1 MRKSLLAPQR
11 WDAGKE
17 HSSIDVSS
25 ESEAKVLWVICGS
38 VRYYCC
44 GTTSFSLK
52 NRLKSDNWS
61 PIDNYQILHVSPFSS
76 VFSQHEETG
85 KVITSLVF
93 FISSSSSFL
102 FLHSSHEDSS
112 AFWLCYTSRTSLY
125 SPAPMHRLLL
135 FTCWGG
141 CNTRFV
147 RIQRVPLYSGM
158 RFWFRATLH
167 MVNNFCSI
175 WKVILMECR

>member
-1 MRKSLLAPQR
+1 MRKSLLAPQW

-17 HSSIDVSS
+17 HSSIDISS
-25 ESEAKVLWVICGS
+25 ESEAKVLCVICRS

-85 KVITSLVF
+85 KVITSLV
-93 FISSSSSFL
+93 L
-102 FLHSSHEDSS
+102 FHFWAILLH
-112 AFWLCYTSRTSLY
+112 FWAVLFHFWVRFPVNPTPTRGKKKNQILGWKATEKGTSLTLNPN
-125 SPAPMHRLLL
+125 SS
-135 FTCWGG
+135 
-141 CNTRFV
+141 
-147 RIQRVPLYSGM
+147 I
-158 RFWFRATLH
+158 FR
-167 MVNNFCSI
+167 
-175 WKVILMECR
+175 